1 MSSTPPSGPGPGP
14 DYLDN
19 TGTPL
24 PPASNDK
31 RKRVI
36 ALGGVVAAGLVIG
49 GGAWAA
55 TSFFAT
61 GSQPAEALPASTL
74 FYASVDLDPAG
85 GQKIEAVRTL
95 RKFPGFTEEIDL
107 KTDDDL
113 RERLFEELTSSGECE
128 GLDYQKDVEPWLG
141 SRAAVAAINAGE
153 EEPSPVVVVQVTDG
167 GAAEDGMAALIE
179 ACGSGE
185 KTSDTG
191 AWAVEGDWLVAAE
204 TDAIVE
210 KVTTDA
216 GESSLAD
223 DEAFGRWTGEAG
235 EDGIM
240 SVYVAKAAAEYFD
253 ELAGAGMGSGLAP
266 GMDGLEGM
274 DELEGTDGTEAAP
287 QEVPEQLQQMIDDFD
302 GMAATVRFDDGA
314 LEVEYA
320 MSNYLPE
327 LSENFANEAG
337 VDLVSSLPDDTVAA
351 FGMGFQE
358 GWVQGIIDY
367 VESAMPSEEMSAEDL
382 MAQAEAE
389 TGLALPED
397 IETLF
402 GEGVALAVGPGL
414 NPDAIANGG
423 PGEVPV
429 GLRIAGDA
437 AEIQAVL
444 DKVEALAGPEV
455 APYLE
460 VTEGDGFA
468 VLGLQEEYRTAL
480 ESEGSLADSEAYQ
493 EVIEDDEAQSLVF
506 VDFDADDNWLVR
518 LVGDVPEASENLE
531 PLSALGVS
539 AWVDD
544 EVVHGMAK
552 LTTD

>member
-216 GESSLAD
+216 GASSLAD

-240 SVYVAKAAAEYFD
+240 SIYVAKAAAEYFN

-274 DELEGTDGTEAAP
+274 EELEGMDGTEAPP
-287 QEVPEQLQQMIDDFD
+287 QELPEELQQMVDDFD

-327 LSENFANEAG
+327 LSENFTNEAG

-367 VESAMPSEEMSAEDL
+367 VESAMLSEEMSAEDL

-397 IETLF
+397 IETLV